1 MRHKRYVAAAA
12 TAGLLAIGPLSGF
25 ASAATASGVGTAT
38 VSSTV
43 LGVQLGT
50 NGDLLSIRVLGDDGS
65 ATTDPAKGT
74 PVSSET
80 LSPLTISSKTVPALN
95 VSVPSVA
102 TTSTGTEDK
111 KSVTPALPNIPAF
124 SGDLSAVLSSIVDAT
139 GARSGLQAGLANVSV
154 AGGLLSLPSAVAG
167 ASSSSVKTD
176 ATGSRNVEIPSIEVL
191 NLAAVLDALG
201 LSLPELPI
209 QDLLDLLAGL
219 GVTVPNV
226 TDPAAAVAAL
236 NGAID
241 LLQGKTGP
249 VTATL
254 CGALD
259 SVLGPIGGVVGSLPV
274 AVPTPDADNPVPD
287 LGDPL
292 SGVLGIAAI
301 DCTSTVAT
309 AEALLDQVQDTLA
322 NLLTSILNLL
332 ADTALLSVQDVNI
345 GILAKAADTVEHS
358 AATVTA
364 SIGSVKVGNLAIPAA
379 SGLDLTDAAA
389 VLNGATEAVQSAV
402 SGVLGQINA
411 ALAGM
416 VDVDVLKITKDVTS
430 ANGYTNATS
439 TVTALTATIT
449 PPTSALGIAAVPVV
463 GTPVSTV
470 LGSLGAAVP
479 ALSPLMTQL
488 EAALG
493 GLEALT
499 GPSTV
504 TAASLSSSGSFKAIG
519 AGTTPGGDLPRT
531 GRNAALPAMFAV
543 ALAGAAIAIRRVL
556 RVVDA

>member
-38 VSSTV
+38 VSSSV
-43 LGVQLGT
+43 LSVQLGT

-209 QDLLDLLAGL
+209 QDLLDLLAG
-219 GVTVPNV
+219 
-226 TDPAAAVAAL
+226 
-236 NGAID
+236 
-241 LLQGKTGP
+241 
-249 VTATL
+249 
-254 CGALD
+254 
-259 SVLGPIGGVVGSLPV
+259 
-274 AVPTPDADNPVPD
+274 
-287 LGDPL
+287 
-292 SGVLGIAAI
+292 
-301 DCTSTVAT
+301 
-309 AEALLDQVQDTLA
+309 
-322 NLLTSILNLL
+322 
-332 ADTALLSVQDVNI
+332 
-345 GILAKAADTVEHS
+345 
-358 AATVTA
+358 A
-364 SIGSVKVGNLAIPAA
+364 SFAA
-379 SGLDLTDAAA
+379 SCSISRWRL
-389 VLNGATEAVQSAV
+389 GARTSSAV
-402 SGVLGQINA
+402 
-411 ALAGM
+411 
-416 VDVDVLKITKDVTS
+416 TFT
-430 ANGYTNATS
+430 
-439 TVTALTATIT
+439 
-449 PPTSALGIAAVPVV
+449 
-463 GTPVSTV
+463 
-470 LGSLGAAVP
+470 GSSRGL
-479 ALSPLMTQL
+479 LM
-488 EAALG
+488 
-493 GLEALT
+493 
-499 GPSTV
+499 
-504 TAASLSSSGSFKAIG
+504 
-519 AGTTPGGDLPRT
+519 
-531 GRNAALPAMFAV
+531 
-543 ALAGAAIAIRRVL
+543 
-556 RVVDA
+556 